1 MMTRRTQALLSQP
14 ERQLADSRVRFVAE
28 SPWYELFSRGARDWL
43 RHNQKVRQAVRAQ
56 LVDLLADSD
65 LITQPNERTVRVPV
79 KLLEHARFRLADSST
94 QTAAGQGAAKPGD
107 TLRPVGVDQ
116 GESGAQG
123 QGGNEE
129 GGFKLQ
135 LEFKVDDLIDWLA
148 EELALPDL
156 RPKSGATIQ
165 EQEIVR
171 EGSGKRGIRARL
183 DRRWT
188 LKQALKRRAIQT
200 NPAPFIDDDL
210 RFHQF
215 RFRPRLSSNAVV
227 FFALDVSMSMTEVER
242 KLAKTFFF
250 FTLSGLRRQY
260 HRIDVRFIAHTTEAW
275 EFPEQ
280 QFFEVTGSGGTA
292 ASSAFR
298 LALELMSVHY
308 TASQYNAYLF
318 YASDGENGADDRAPA
333 TESLRALAEQMNYIG
348 YLETRPGTTRFA
360 QTNMRSIVGEL
371 IDGGAHA
378 GSQVVADVGDVWQAI
393 RHFFVHEVHQA
404 SEQRSIS

>member
-1 MMTRRTQALLSQP
+1 MRRRTQALLSP
-14 ERQLADSRVRFVAE
+14 AEPPAADSRVRFVAE

-56 LVDLLADSD
+56 IVDLLADSD
-65 LITQPNERTVRVPV
+65 LITQSSERTVRVPV
-79 KLLEHARFRLADSST
+79 KMLEHARFKLADAQK
-94 QTAAGQGAAKPGD
+94 QTGAGQGAARTGD
-107 TLRPVGVDQ
+107 TLRPLGVDQ

-135 LEFKVDDLIDWLA
+135 LEFQVDDLIDWLA
-148 EELALPDL
+148 EDLSLPDL
-156 RPKSGATIQ
+156 RPKAGATVRD
-165 EQEIVR
+165 EEIVR
-171 EGSGKRGIRARL
+171 EGTGKRGIRARL

-188 LKQALKRRAIQT
+188 LKQALKRRAIQRD
-200 NPAPFIDDDL
+200 PAPFTDDDL
-210 RFHQF
+210 RFHQL
-215 RFRPRLSSNAVV
+215 RVRPRLSSNAVV
-227 FFALDVSMSMTEVER
+227 FFALDVSMSMTEAER

-250 FTLSGLRRQY
+250 FALSGLRRQY
-260 HRIDVRFIAHTTEAW
+260 NRIDVRFIAHTTEAW

-298 LALELMSVHY
+298 LALQLMKEHY
-308 TASQYNAYLF
+308 APSQYNAYLF
-318 YASDGENGADDRAPA
+318 YASDGENAADDRVPA
-333 TESLRALAEQMNYIG
+333 SETLAALAEQMNYIG
-348 YLETRPGTTRFA
+348 YLESRPGTTRFT

-371 IDGGAHA
+371 IDSGAQV

-393 RHFFVHEVHQA
+393 RHFFVHETRQ
-404 SEQRSIS
+404 SEEARSIA

>member
-1 MMTRRTQALLSQP
+1 LEPQVT
-14 ERQLADSRVRFVAE
+14 DSRVRFVAE

-56 LVDLLADSD
+56 LVDLLAESD
-65 LITQPNERTVRVPV
+65 LITQPDARVVRVPV
-79 KLLEHARFRLADSST
+79 KLLEHARFRLADSEKQSGV
-94 QTAAGQGAAKPGD
+94 GQGAAQAGD
-107 TLRPVGVDQ
+107 TLRPLGGASESEGG
-116 GESGAQG
+116 GEG
-123 QGGNEE
+123 QGGNEQ

-135 LEFKVDDLIDWLA
+135 LELKVDDLIDWLA
-148 EELALPDL
+148 EELELPDL

-200 NPAPFIDDDL
+200 DPAPFIDDDL
-210 RFHQF
+210 RFHQL
-215 RFRPRLSSNAVV
+215 RWRPKLSSNAVV

-250 FTLSGLRRQY
+250 LALSGLRRQY

-280 QFFEVTGSGGTA
+280 EFFEVTGSGGTA
-292 ASSAFR
+292 ASSALR
-298 LALELMSVHY
+298 LVEKLMSEQY
-308 TASQYNAYLF
+308 APSQYNAYLF

-333 TESLRALAEQMNYIG
+333 TEALHALAGQMNYIG

-371 IDGGAHA
+371 IDEGAHV
-378 GSQVVADVGDVWQAI
+378 GSQVVADVSDVWQAI
-393 RHFFVHEVHQA
+393 RHFFVHEVRQSAA
-404 SEQRSIS
+404 S